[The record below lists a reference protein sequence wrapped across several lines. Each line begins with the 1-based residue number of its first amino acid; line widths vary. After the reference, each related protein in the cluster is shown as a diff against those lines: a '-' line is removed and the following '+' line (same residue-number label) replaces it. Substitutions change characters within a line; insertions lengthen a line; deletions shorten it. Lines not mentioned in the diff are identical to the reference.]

1 MKSRVQSYFDG
12 IKADWLDSIRPQKEG
27 DFRKEVKINMTFF
40 LLLITILGLVTY
52 EVFLVNGNIK
62 SVVVKSVPLIF
73 FFIVKYLFVFCISGS
88 VVLDSVPSS
97 LSLYPC
103 VSRITRDIC

>member
-1 MKSRVQSYFDG
+1 M
-12 IKADWLDSIRPQKEG
+12 DSIRPQKEG
-27 DFRKEVKINMTFF
+27 DFRKEVKINMAFF
-40 LLLITILGLVTY
+40 VYLITILGLVTC

-62 SVVVKSVPLIF
+62 SVDVKSVHLIF
-73 FFIVKYLFVFCISGS
+73 FFRIKYLLIFCVSGS

-103 VSRITRDIC
+103 VSRITRDTC